1 MEEYKLPEQ
10 EITTGGA
17 LPAEMTVWSKI
28 KNFLF
33 QEIKVELTP
42 GQKAF
47 EDKLNDVLYAEVT
60 FKTVKDFLFKEIRF

>member
-10 EITTGGA
+10 EINGGA
-17 LPAEMTVWSKI
+17 LPTQVTVWSKI

-42 GQKAF
+42 GQQAF
-47 EDKLNDVLYAEVT
+47 ENKLNDVLKTEIT
-60 FKTVKDFLFKEIRF
+60 FKSVKDFLFQEIKF